1 MRIQVLI
8 QVLAV
13 LFLCTISTSAFQ
25 SLSGFLSG
33 SLSVS
38 ARPLHLY
45 STSSLSSSNDNG
57 NNDLNNDLN
66 NDNISALQHPVPS
79 LRSIQSAIEDLRNFD
94 ASRKPKLVSR
104 GESSMTRIWDLQ
116 TWSRHQNANRYW
128 RHLVK
133 WPMSTTVRIVF
144 PVVLSFVAWAIVFHN
159 VRKRFLPNFTFDI
172 APLSLISS
180 AVALLLTLRTNQSL
194 GRLQEARLAWGR
206 LVLHSRDLSS
216 LLASY
221 ISPSQAEI
229 CGRHLLLLG
238 WSLKARLRGEAEDDV
253 IKLSLSPSDAEYI
266 MSQRRR
272 TVALLRRI
280 RLIVASEVE
289 DNNLDGSAHEAI
301 LLRFHE
307 LNACIGVSERLLG
320 SPSPPTYT
328 RHTSRVLLS
337 WLALVPL
344 GLESMSLS
352 LPLICL
358 WTTIVAYV
366 MVGIDEIGVQLEQ
379 PFQLLPLNSLS
390 AALMRDVVDEIEEG
404 LKLKETHK

>member
-1 MRIQVLI
+1 
-8 QVLAV
+8 
-13 LFLCTISTSAFQ
+13 
-25 SLSGFLSG
+25 
-33 SLSVS
+33 
-38 ARPLHLY
+38 
-45 STSSLSSSNDNG
+45 
-57 NNDLNNDLN
+57 
-66 NDNISALQHPVPS
+66 
-79 LRSIQSAIEDLRNFD
+79 
-94 ASRKPKLVSR
+94 
-104 GESSMTRIWDLQ
+104 MTRIWDLQ
-116 TWSRHQNANRYW
+116 TWARHQNANRYW
-128 RHLVK
+128 RHLWK
-133 WPMSTTVRIVF
+133 WPASTTVRIVF
-144 PVVLSFVAWAIVFHN
+144 PVVLSFISWAVIFHN
-159 VRKRFLPNFTFDI
+159 IRKRYLPNFTFDI

-221 ISPSQAEI
+221 IEPSAAEK

-238 WSLKARLRGEAEDDV
+238 WSLKARLRGETEDDV
-253 IKLSLSPSDAEYI
+253 IRLSLDEVDANYI
-266 MSQRRR
+266 LTSRRR
-272 TVALLRRI
+272 TVALLRKI
-280 RLIVASEVE
+280 RMIVAAEVKLGKV
-289 DNNLDGSAHEAI
+289 DRAAHRSI
-301 LLRFHE
+301 LERFHE

-344 GLESMSLS
+344 GLESIRLS
-352 LPLICL
+352 LPMICL

-390 AALMRDVVDEIEEG
+390 AALMCDVVDEITLG
-404 LKLKETHK
+404 TI